1 MEKVP
6 DRYFFFSKKIDKRLT
21 DTGKDVQHQELSGKC
36 KSKPQRYH
44 LTPIRKAINKIQEVT
59 NVGEAMKK
67 MFLVHY

>member
-1 MEKVP
+1 MDKVP
-6 DRYFFFSKKIDKRLT
+6 DRYFFFQEDRQRLT

-36 KSKPQRYH
+36 KSKPQICH